1 MSHSKGTTNYNL
13 PLFTKDD
20 RPAWLT
26 DFNSAMQEVDAVMKR
41 TSDAARPDLLEAAQQ
56 EAAAAL
62 EKATDAQTK
71 ANGALQKSG
80 GAMNGT
86 LDMNEH
92 AITNVQEVELPTSG
106 NGLYVGSVVQP
117 DGTGGARLTGI
128 TGNGAAFVKPDTTDR
143 YVPVRVG
150 TPQTGDDAVNKNS
163 LNGTLSSYMKK
174 SGATMTGALMLSG
187 EPTENLQAATKK
199 YVDDAVASVPTPTG
213 GITQEQADARYVQL
227 AGGTMTGDLKV
238 LESPP
243 SDASAVSKSYTQGL
257 FANALNTANTAK
269 QTADAANAA
278 AIAAHNTANAALPK
292 SGGTMTGVLTLS
304 GDPTGNLQ
312 AATKQYVDSKSGGSQ
327 DRMLLATLTTS
338 PGTTPIPLNC
348 TTAEALKLIAIQLE
362 YKPTGAA
369 SGLSIQDSLGEV
381 YSLMVNPPLNLATT
395 FRIPI
400 VWCSAYIK
408 EGVLVKAAKTTY
420 IDLIDCENRTLLPG
434 NVTKLITYPGTL
446 KIYGIM

>member
-26 DFNSAMQEVDAVMKR
+26 DFNSAMLEVDNVMKR

-56 EAAAAL
+56 EAAAAM

-92 AITNVQEVELPTSG
+92 AITNVQEIELPTSG

-117 DGTGGARLTGI
+117 VGTGGARLAGI
-128 TGNGAAFVKPDTTDR
+128 AGNGAAFVKPDTPDG

-150 TPQTGDDAVNKNS
+150 APQTGDDAVNKNS

-199 YVDDAVASVPTPTG
+199 YVDDAVANVPTPTG

-227 AGGTMTGDLKV
+227 AGGTMTG
-238 LESPP
+238 
-243 SDASAVSKSYTQGL
+243 A
-257 FANALNTANTAK
+257 
-269 QTADAANAA
+269 
-278 AIAAHNTANAALPK
+278 
-292 SGGTMTGVLTLS
+292 LTLN
-304 GDPTGNLQ
+304 GAPTSDLQ
-312 AATKQYVDSKSGGSQ
+312 AATKKYVDDQ
-327 DRMLLATLTTS
+327 IAAN
-338 PGTTPIPLNC
+338 I
-348 TTAEALKLIAIQLE
+348 TAAIN
-362 YKPTGAA
+362 A
-369 SGLSIQDSLGEV
+369 S
-381 YSLMVNPPLNLATT
+381 Y
-395 FRIPI
+395 
-400 VWCSAYIK
+400 
-408 EGVLVKAAKTTY
+408 
-420 IDLIDCENRTLLPG
+420 
-434 NVTKLITYPGTL
+434 
-446 KIYGIM
+446 

>member
-26 DFNSAMQEVDAVMKR
+26 DFNSAMLEVDNVMKR

-62 EKATDAQTK
+62 KKATDAQTK

-92 AITNVQEVELPTSG
+92 ALTNVKEVELPTSG

-117 DGTGGARLTGI
+117 SGTGGARLTGI
-128 TGNGAAFVKPDTTDR
+128 TGNGAAFVKPDTQDS

-150 TPQTGDDAVNKNS
+150 APQTGDDAVNKNS

-174 SGATMTGALMLSG
+174 SGATMSGALILSG

-199 YVDDAVASVPTPTG
+199 YVDDAVANVPTPTG

-238 LESPP
+238 LESPQ
-243 SDASAVSKSYTQGL
+243 SDASAVSKSYAQGL
-257 FANALNTANTAK
+257 FA
-269 QTADAANAA
+269 
-278 AIAAHNTANAALPK
+278 IALPK
-292 SGGTMTGVLTLS
+292 SGGTMTGPLTLN
-304 GDPTGNLQ
+304 GAPTSDLQ
-312 AATKQYVDSKSGGSQ
+312 AATKKYVDDNANRDVWSLVYKANVEKTGVTITEQGTVTINSMLTATKLKLVVSPLDASKPITVKGIDYYATTTGGPI
-327 DRMLLATLTTS
+327 D
-338 PGTTPIPLNC
+338 GFTPITGMPPELVF
-348 TTAEALKLIAIQLE
+348 E
-362 YKPTGAA
+362 Y
-369 SGLSIQDSLGEV
+369 
-381 YSLMVNPPLNLATT
+381 
-395 FRIPI
+395 PI
-400 VWCSAYIK
+400 VGVNSRNNFVMVHFPILSSNTSNGQNVSAACALFK
-408 EGVLVKAAKTTY
+408 LSAADGTFTNAVTGDNAKIEIY
-420 IDLIDCENRTLLPG
+420 LNRR
-434 NVTKLITYPGTL
+434 
-446 KIYGIM
+446 

>member
-26 DFNSAMQEVDAVMKR
+26 DFNSAMLEVDNVMKR

-80 GAMNGT
+80 GAMNGA

-92 AITNVQEVELPTSG
+92 PLTNVQEIELPTSG

-128 TGNGAAFVKPDTTDR
+128 TGNGAAFVKPDTQDS

-174 SGATMTGALMLSG
+174 SGATMTGALILSG
-187 EPTENLQAATKK
+187 EPTVELQAATKK
-199 YVDDAVASVPTPTG
+199 YVDDAIANVPTPSG
-213 GITQEQADARYVQL
+213 GITQEQADARYLQL

-243 SDASAVSKSYTQGL
+243 SDTSAVSKSYAQGL
-257 FANALNTANTAK
+257 FANAVSVANTAK
-269 QTADAANAA
+269 QTAEAANAA
-278 AIAAHNTANAALPK
+278 AGAAQTTANAALPK
-292 SGGTMTGVLTLS
+292 SGGTMTGALTLS
-304 GDPTGNLQ
+304 GAPTSDLQ
-312 AATKQYVDSKSGGSQ
+312 AATKKYVDDKSSGSQ
-327 DRMLLATLTTS
+327 DRILLATITDTS
-338 PGTTPIPLNC
+338 GTGPFPLNC
-348 TTAEALKLIAIQLE
+348 TTAEALKIVAIQFE
-362 YKPTGAA
+362 YVPTGTA

-381 YSLMVNPPLNLATT
+381 YTLMLNPPLNLATT

-400 VWCSAYIK
+400 IWCSSYFK
-408 EGVLVKAAKTTY
+408 EGVLMKAAKTGY

-434 NVTKLITYPGTL
+434 TTKLLMYPGTL

>member
-106 NGLYVGSVVQP
+106 NGLYIGSVVQP

-128 TGNGAAFVKPDTTDR
+128 TGNGAAFVKPDTTDS

-199 YVDDAVASVPTPTG
+199 YVDDAVANVPTPTG

-238 LESPP
+238 LESPQ
-243 SDASAVSKSYTQGL
+243 SDASAVSKSYTQWL
-257 FANALNTANTAK
+257 FANAVSTANTAK

-278 AIAAHNTANAALPK
+278 AAAAQTTANAALPK
-292 SGGTMTGVLTLS
+292 SGGTMTGALTLS

-312 AATKQYVDSKSGGSQ
+312 AATKQYVDNSGSKKV
-327 DRMLLATLTTS
+327 LLAAFTS
-338 PGTTPIPLNC
+338 AEKTKVVDFSTVLGEMVALRM
-348 TTAEALKLIAIQLE
+348 EALGTPSSIDKTITLNGATWLYTFQTSNNKLVMRVAVSNKFSSSFKQL
-362 YKPTGAA
+362 
-369 SGLSIQDSLGEV
+369 SLGPFGPNNGVQTLRVEAPL
-381 YSLMVNPPLNLATT
+381 SLSVNDTYGLTINLYA
-395 FRIPI
+395 
-400 VWCSAYIK
+400 
-408 EGVLVKAAKTTY
+408 EL
-420 IDLIDCENRTLLPG
+420 
-434 NVTKLITYPGTL
+434 
-446 KIYGIM
+446 

>member
-26 DFNSAMQEVDAVMKR
+26 DFNSAMLEVDNVMKR

-92 AITNVQEVELPTSG
+92 PITNVQEIELPTSG

-128 TGNGAAFVKPDTTDR
+128 TGNGAAFVKPDTQDS

-174 SGATMTGALMLSG
+174 SGATMTGALILSG
-187 EPTENLQAATKK
+187 EPTVELQAATKK
-199 YVDDAVASVPTPTG
+199 YVDEAVANVPTPSG
-213 GITQEQADARYVQL
+213 GITQEQADARYLQL

-243 SDASAVSKSYTQGL
+243 SDTSAVSKSYAQGL
-257 FANALNTANTAK
+257 FANAVSTANAAK
-269 QTADAANAA
+269 QTAEAANATAGA
-278 AIAAHNTANAALPK
+278 AQTTANAALPK
-292 SGGTMTGVLTLS
+292 SGGTMTGALTLS
-304 GDPTGNLQ
+304 GAPTSDLQ
-312 AATKQYVDSKSGGSQ
+312 AATKKYVDDKSSGPQ
-327 DRMLLATLTTS
+327 DRILLATITDAS
-338 PGTTPIPLNC
+338 GTGPFPLNC
-348 TTAEALKLIAIQLE
+348 TTADALKIVAIQFE
-362 YKPTGAA
+362 YVPTGTA

-381 YSLMVNPPLNLATT
+381 YTLMLNPPLNLATA

-400 VWCSAYIK
+400 IWCSNYFK
-408 EGVLVKAAKTTY
+408 EGVLMKAAKTGY

-434 NVTKLITYPGTL
+434 TTKLLMYPGTL

>member
-26 DFNSAMQEVDAVMKR
+26 DFNSAMQEVDNVMKR

-92 AITNVQEVELPTSG
+92 ALTNVQEVELPTSG
-106 NGLYVGSVVQP
+106 NGLYLGSVVQP

-128 TGNGAAFVKPDTTDR
+128 AGNGAAFVKSDTQDN

-163 LNGTLSSYMKK
+163 LNGTLSNYMKK

-187 EPTENLQAATKK
+187 EPTEDLQAATKK
-199 YVDDAVASVPTPTG
+199 YVDEAVANVPTPSG
-213 GITQEQADARYVQL
+213 GITQEQADARYLQL
-227 AGGTMTGDLKV
+227 TGGTMTGDLKV

-243 SDASAVSKSYTQGL
+243 SDTSAVSKSYAQGL
-257 FANALNTANTAK
+257 FANVLNTANTAK

-278 AIAAHNTANAALPK
+278 AAAAQSTANAALPK
-292 SGGTMTGVLTLS
+292 SGGTMA
-304 GDPTGNLQ
+304 GDLILNGAPTSDLQ
-312 AATKQYVDSKSGGSQ
+312 AATKKYVDDKSGSSQ
-327 DRMLLATLTTS
+327 DRILLATLTETS
-338 PGTTPIPLNC
+338 GTGPFPLNC
-348 TTAEALKLIAIQLE
+348 TTADALRLVAIQFE
-362 YKPTGAA
+362 YVPTGTA
-369 SGLSIQDSLGEV
+369 SGLSIQDTLGEV
-381 YSLMVNPPLNLATT
+381 YTLMLNPPLNLATT
-395 FRIPI
+395 LRMPI
-400 VWCSAYIK
+400 VWCSSYSK
-408 EGVLVKAAKTTY
+408 EGVLMKATKTAY
-420 IDLIDCENRTLLPG
+420 IDLIDCENRTLLPSA
-434 NVTKLITYPGTL
+434 TKLIMYPGTL

>member
-92 AITNVQEVELPTSG
+92 AIKNVQEVELPTSG
-106 NGLYVGSVVQP
+106 NGLYIGSVVQP

-128 TGNGAAFVKPDTTDR
+128 TGNGAAFVKPDTTDS

-174 SGATMTGALMLSG
+174 SGATMTGALVLSG

-199 YVDDAVASVPTPTG
+199 YVDDAVANVPTPTG

-238 LESPP
+238 LESPQ
-243 SDASAVSKSYTQGL
+243 SDASAVSKSYAQGL
-257 FANALNTANTAK
+257 FANAVSTANTAK

-278 AIAAHNTANAALPK
+278 AIAAQNTANAALPK
-292 SGGTMTGVLTLS
+292 SGGTMTGALTLS

-312 AATKQYVDSKSGGSQ
+312 AATKQYVDKAGSKRVLLGTYAGAGGTVSIDFSAVFGEITELTIEAIGTPTSTGFINVDGNEWLPLLTTHNKIVVSRPVLSKSFDGGYN
-327 DRMLLATLTTS
+327 
-338 PGTTPIPLNC
+338 PIIYVGPSGQTNYNLQNFTAGAPTNVAVSNTYGVSLNFY
-348 TTAEALKLIAIQLE
+348 AKL
-362 YKPTGAA
+362 
-369 SGLSIQDSLGEV
+369 
-381 YSLMVNPPLNLATT
+381 N
-395 FRIPI
+395 
-400 VWCSAYIK
+400 
-408 EGVLVKAAKTTY
+408 
-420 IDLIDCENRTLLPG
+420 
-434 NVTKLITYPGTL
+434 
-446 KIYGIM
+446 

>member
-117 DGTGGARLTGI
+117 SGTGGARLTGI
-128 TGNGAAFVKPDTTDR
+128 TGNGAAFLKPDTTDS

-150 TPQTGDDAVNKNS
+150 APQTGDDAVNKNS

-174 SGATMTGALMLSG
+174 SGATMTGALILSG
-187 EPTENLQAATKK
+187 EPNVDLQAATKK
-199 YVDDAVASVPTPTG
+199 YVDDAVANIPTPTG

-243 SDASAVSKSYTQGL
+243 SDASAVSKSYAQGL
-257 FANALNTANTAK
+257 FAGAVNTANAAK
-269 QTADAANAA
+269 QTAE
-278 AIAAHNTANAALPK
+278 AALPK
-292 SGGTMTGVLTLS
+292 SGGTMTGALTLA
-304 GDPTGNLQ
+304 GNPTENLH
-312 AATKQYVDSKSGGSQ
+312 AATKQYVDSKAGNAPV
-327 DRMLLATLTTS
+327 LLAENISTIS
-338 PGTTPIPLNC
+338 ANFIALNC
-348 TTAEALKLIAIQLE
+348 TPADARKF
-362 YKPTGAA
+362 
-369 SGLSIQDSLGEV
+369 SGLLFIGTALANNGTLSLGNSSCIRLLSAGDVGYFRTDFIGMDTIQEHR
-381 YSLMVNPPLNLATT
+381 YIATINNNNLSATKIL
-395 FRIPI
+395 RLLSGDVWIPKDAI
-400 VWCSAYIK
+400 SIYNIS
-408 EGVLVKAAKTTY
+408 
-420 IDLIDCENRTLLPG
+420 IN
-434 NVTKLITYPGTL
+434 
-446 KIYGIM
+446 IYGVY

>member
-26 DFNSAMQEVDAVMKR
+26 DFNSAMLEVDNVMKR

-62 EKATDAQTK
+62 DKATDAQTK

-92 AITNVQEVELPTSG
+92 ALTNVKEVELPTSG
-106 NGLYVGSVVQP
+106 NGLYVGSIVQP

-128 TGNGAAFVKPDTTDR
+128 TGNGAAFVKPDTQDS

-174 SGATMTGALMLSG
+174 SGATMTGALILSG
-187 EPTENLQAATKK
+187 EPTEELQATTKK
-199 YVDDAVASVPTPTG
+199 YVDEAVANVPIPSG
-213 GITQEQADARYVQL
+213 GITQEQADTRYLQL

-238 LESPP
+238 LESPL
-243 SDASAVSKSYTQGL
+243 SDVSAVSKSYAQGL
-257 FANALNTANTAK
+257 FTSAVNTANAAK
-269 QTADAANAA
+269 QTAD
-278 AIAAHNTANAALPK
+278 AALPK
-292 SGGTMTGVLTLS
+292 SGGTMTGALTLS
-304 GDPTGNLQ
+304 GAPTSDLQ
-312 AATKQYVDSKSGGSQ
+312 AATKKYVDEAAGGW
-327 DRMLLATLTTS
+327 TS
-338 PGTTPIPLNC
+338 IYEGSS
-348 TTAEALKLIAIQLE
+348 
-362 YKPTGAA
+362 TGA
-369 SGLSIQDSLGEV
+369 
-381 YSLMVNPPLNLATT
+381 
-395 FRIPI
+395 IPI
-400 VWCSAYIK
+400 ELTLAKLLSVTQIKVVITPTANSATCIIGDSNTIQALRAEQSNAMLSPISLIYNIVHWNASAEGAWGYILGLTWNTPAGLRSADLFAYKSNSVKLNVKTTNATVQIFIK
-408 EGVLVKAAKTTY
+408 E
-420 IDLIDCENRTLLPG
+420 
-434 NVTKLITYPGTL
+434 
-446 KIYGIM
+446 

>member
-26 DFNSAMQEVDAVMKR
+26 DFNSAMLEVDDVMKR

-62 EKATDAQTK
+62 DKATDAQTK

-92 AITNVQEVELPTSG
+92 ALTNVQEIELPTSG
-106 NGLYVGSVVQP
+106 NGLYLGSVVQP

-128 TGNGAAFVKPDTTDR
+128 TGNGAAFVKPDTQDS

-199 YVDDAVASVPTPTG
+199 YVDDAVANVPTPTG

-227 AGGTMTGDLKV
+227 AGSTMTGDLKV
-238 LESPP
+238 LESPQ
-243 SDASAVSKSYTQGL
+243 SDASAVSKSYAQGL
-257 FANALNTANTAK
+257 FAGAVNTANAAK
-269 QTADAANAA
+269 QAAD
-278 AIAAHNTANAALPK
+278 AALPK
-292 SGGTMTGVLTLS
+292 SGGTMTGALTLA
-304 GDPTGNLQ
+304 GPPTADLD
-312 AATKQYVDSKSGGSQ
+312 AATKQYVDSKTETLELLWEGVPTTSQTVIDVASPNITKFKGLYISMTAAILSSGQRAFVELGG
-327 DRMLLATLTTS
+327 RTIIGTGATNETLTTVCPFYGAERES
-338 PGTTPIPLNC
+338 SGILPRRTIYISSSTVSSMTALNISANNTGT
-348 TTAEALKLIAIQLE
+348 IQIRGQ
-362 YKPTGAA
+362 YA
-369 SGLSIQDSLGEV
+369 S
-381 YSLMVNPPLNLATT
+381 
-395 FRIPI
+395 
-400 VWCSAYIK
+400 
-408 EGVLVKAAKTTY
+408 
-420 IDLIDCENRTLLPG
+420 
-434 NVTKLITYPGTL
+434 NV
-446 KIYGIM
+446 KIYAY

>member
-41 TSDAARPDLLEAAQQ
+41 TSDAARPDLLEATQQ

-128 TGNGAAFVKPDTTDR
+128 TGNGAAFVKPDTTDS

-150 TPQTGDDAVNKNS
+150 APQTGDDAVNKNS

-199 YVDDAVASVPTPTG
+199 YVDDAVAGVPTPTG
-213 GITQEQADARYVQL
+213 GITQEQADARYVRL

-243 SDASAVSKSYTQGL
+243 SDSSAVSKSYANGL
-257 FANALNTANTAK
+257 FATAVNTANTAK

-278 AIAAHNTANAALPK
+278 AGAAQTTANAALPK
-292 SGGTMTGVLTLS
+292 SGGTMTGALTLS

-312 AATKQYVDSKSGGSQ
+312 AATKQYVDNAGSKRVLLGTYAGNGGTVSIDFSSVFGEITELTIEAIGTPTSTGFINVDGSEWIALLPTHNKIAVSRPVLSKSFNGSY
-327 DRMLLATLTTS
+327 
-338 PGTTPIPLNC
+338 TPIISVWATNN
-348 TTAEALKLIAIQLE
+348 ALHQFDAGA
-362 YKPTGAA
+362 PT
-369 SGLSIQDSLGEV
+369 
-381 YSLMVNPPLNLATT
+381 
-395 FRIPI
+395 
-400 VWCSAYIK
+400 
-408 EGVLVKAAKTTY
+408 
-420 IDLIDCENRTLLPG
+420 
-434 NVTKLITYPGTL
+434 NVTVSNTYGVSLNFYAKLN
-446 KIYGIM
+446 

>member
-56 EAAAAL
+56 EAADAL

-117 DGTGGARLTGI
+117 SGTGGARLTGI
-128 TGNGAAFVKPDTTDR
+128 TGNGAAFVKPDTQDN

-150 TPQTGDDAVNKNS
+150 APQTGDDAVNKNS

-174 SGATMTGALMLSG
+174 SGATMTGALVLSG
-187 EPTENLQAATKK
+187 EPTEDLQAATKK
-199 YVDDAVASVPTPTG
+199 YVDDHSGKG
-213 GITQEQADARYVQL
+213 GVTQEYVDGQVATRLPL

-243 SDASAVSKSYTQGL
+243 SDASAVSKSYAQSL
-257 FANALNTANTAK
+257 FATAVGTANTAK
-269 QTADAANAA
+269 QTADAASTAAGNAQT
-278 AIAAHNTANAALPK
+278 TANAALPK
-292 SGGTMTGVLTLS
+292 SGGTMTGALTLA
-304 GDPTGNLQ
+304 GDPTGDLQ
-312 AATKQYVDSKSGGSQ
+312 AATKKYVDDKSSGSQ
-327 DRMLLATLTTS
+327 DRILLATLTTS
-338 PGTTPIPLNC
+338 PGNTPIPLNC
-348 TTAEALKLIAIQLE
+348 TTAEALKVVGIQFE
-362 YKPTGAA
+362 YTPTGTA
-369 SGLSIQDSLGEV
+369 SGLSIQDTTGES
-381 YSLMVNPPLNLATT
+381 YNLMHNPPLNTPSA
-395 FRIPI
+395 FRMAI
-400 VWCSAYIK
+400 VWCSSYIK
-408 EGVLVKAAKTTY
+408 EGVLLKAAKTNF
-420 IDLIDCENRTLLPG
+420 IDLLDCQNLTLLPG
-434 NVTKLITYPGTL
+434 TTKLIMYPGTL

>member
-26 DFNSAMQEVDAVMKR
+26 DFNSAMQEVDNVMKR

-92 AITNVQEVELPTSG
+92 TITNVQEVELPTSG

-128 TGNGAAFVKPDTTDR
+128 TGNGAAFVKPDTTDS

-150 TPQTGDDAVNKNS
+150 APQTGDDAVNKNS

-199 YVDDAVASVPTPTG
+199 YVDDAVANVPTPTG

-227 AGGTMTGDLKV
+227 AGGTMTG
-238 LESPP
+238 
-243 SDASAVSKSYTQGL
+243 A
-257 FANALNTANTAK
+257 
-269 QTADAANAA
+269 
-278 AIAAHNTANAALPK
+278 
-292 SGGTMTGVLTLS
+292 LTLS
-304 GDPTGNLQ
+304 GAPTSDLQ
-312 AATKQYVDSKSGGSQ
+312 AATKKYVDDHAGGIKSALIGMANSGDTTITFDASQ
-327 DRMLLATLTTS
+327 YYKTAVSLTLEYTGPVTSGKSIYLGDKSNSWGEMIPEDGVVTYRFTKEIRWLGKFSTTLTGLYFQIYPHSGNQNVLATSSASLAIPDITG
-338 PGTTPIPLNC
+338 GT
-348 TTAEALKLIAIQLE
+348 LKLI
-362 YKPTGAA
+362 
-369 SGLSIQDSLGEV
+369 
-381 YSLMVNPPLNLATT
+381 VNYT
-395 FRIPI
+395 
-400 VWCSAYIK
+400 
-408 EGVLVKAAKTTY
+408 
-420 IDLIDCENRTLLPG
+420 
-434 NVTKLITYPGTL
+434 
-446 KIYGIM
+446 

>member
-128 TGNGAAFVKPDTTDR
+128 TGNGAAFVKPDTTDS

-150 TPQTGDDAVNKNS
+150 APQTGDDAVNKNS

-199 YVDDAVASVPTPTG
+199 YVDDAVASMPTPTG

-227 AGGTMTGDLKV
+227 AGGTMTG
-238 LESPP
+238 
-243 SDASAVSKSYTQGL
+243 A
-257 FANALNTANTAK
+257 
-269 QTADAANAA
+269 
-278 AIAAHNTANAALPK
+278 
-292 SGGTMTGVLTLS
+292 LTLS
-304 GDPTGNLQ
+304 GAPTSDLQ
-312 AATKQYVDSKSGGSQ
+312 AATKKYVDDAVGG
-327 DRMLLATLTTS
+327 ATLVLSNHTLKSDNETLTLPLSTEDFWKVTS
-338 PGTTPIPLNC
+338 VIVELTNS
-348 TTAEALKLIAIQLE
+348 
-362 YKPTGAA
+362 GAA
-369 SGLSIQDSLGEV
+369 NLVIAGKIIFTGVTSTGPIKLKFPILGKYGDGLYTYSIQNGSTANIIRVLKNTNGAITIE
-381 YSLMVNPPLNLATT
+381 
-395 FRIPI
+395 FRG
-400 VWCSAYIK
+400 A
-408 EGVLVKAAKTTY
+408 
-420 IDLIDCENRTLLPG
+420 
-434 NVTKLITYPGTL
+434 GT
-446 KIYGIM
+446 INIWVET

>member
-92 AITNVQEVELPTSG
+92 ALTNVQEVELPTSG

-117 DGTGGARLTGI
+117 SGTGGARLTGI
-128 TGNGAAFVKPDTTDR
+128 TGNGAAFVKPDTQDS

-150 TPQTGDDAVNKNS
+150 SPQTGDDAVNKNS

-174 SGATMTGALMLSG
+174 SGATMSGALILSG

-199 YVDDAVASVPTPTG
+199 YVDDAVANVPTPTG

-238 LESPP
+238 LESPQ
-243 SDASAVSKSYTQGL
+243 SDKSAISKSYAQGL
-257 FANALNTANTAK
+257 FATAVNTANAAK
-269 QTADAANAA
+269 QTAE
-278 AIAAHNTANAALPK
+278 AALPK
-292 SGGTMTGVLTLS
+292 SGGTMTGPLTLS
-304 GDPTGNLQ
+304 GAPTSDLQ
-312 AATKQYVDSKSGGSQ
+312 AATKKYVDEAAGGWVSIYNGSPTGEITTNLTLAEMLSITQVKLVITPTQPNTSCSIGYAAATILALYTNAAPSILPPVSLTFNVAQWNITSNYVAGLILGATTSGVSYGILCDYKFATNSVK
-327 DRMLLATLTTS
+327 LYANTTNATLQ
-338 PGTTPIPLNC
+338 I
-348 TTAEALKLIAIQLE
+348 
-362 YKPTGAA
+362 
-369 SGLSIQDSLGEV
+369 
-381 YSLMVNPPLNLATT
+381 
-395 FRIPI
+395 F
-400 VWCSAYIK
+400 IK
-408 EGVLVKAAKTTY
+408 E
-420 IDLIDCENRTLLPG
+420 
-434 NVTKLITYPGTL
+434 
-446 KIYGIM
+446 

>member
-56 EAAAAL
+56 EAAAAFD
-62 EKATDAQTK
+62 KATDAQTK

-92 AITNVQEVELPTSG
+92 ALTNVQEVELPTSG
-106 NGLYVGSVVQP
+106 NGLYLGNVVQP
-117 DGTGGARLTGI
+117 GGTGGARLTGI
-128 TGNGAAFVKPDTTDR
+128 TGNGAAFVKPDTQDS

-199 YVDDAVASVPTPTG
+199 YVDDAVANVPTPTG

-238 LESPP
+238 LESPL
-243 SDASAVSKSYTQGL
+243 SDASAVSKSYAQGL
-257 FANALNTANTAK
+257 FAGAVNTANAAK
-269 QTADAANAA
+269 QTADAA
-278 AIAAHNTANAALPK
+278 LPK
-292 SGGTMTGVLTLS
+292 SGGIMTGALTLS
-304 GDPTGNLQ
+304 GAPTSDLQ
-312 AATKQYVDSKSGGSQ
+312 AATKQYVDSKAGN
-327 DRMLLATLTTS
+327 
-338 PGTTPIPLNC
+338 TPILIAENITTISGYTITANC
-348 TTAEALKLIAIQLE
+348 TTTTARKF
-362 YKPTGAA
+362 
-369 SGLSIQDSLGEV
+369 SGLLFVGTATANNAFMRLGNSYCIKLESAGDV
-381 YSLMVNPPLNLATT
+381 GYCRAYFVGVSSDGVTRYITTINDDNNLAATGIFKVSST
-395 FRIPI
+395 
-400 VWCSAYIK
+400 SAYLSASEMGLSSIS
-408 EGVLVKAAKTTY
+408 
-420 IDLIDCENRTLLPG
+420 IN
-434 NVTKLITYPGTL
+434 
-446 KIYGIM
+446 IYGIM

>member
-92 AITNVQEVELPTSG
+92 ALTNVQEVELPTSG

-117 DGTGGARLTGI
+117 SGTGGARLTGI
-128 TGNGAAFVKPDTTDR
+128 TGNGAAFVKPDTQDS

-150 TPQTGDDAVNKNS
+150 APQTGDDAVNKNS

-174 SGATMTGALMLSG
+174 SGATMSGALILSG

-199 YVDDAVASVPTPTG
+199 YVDDAVANVPTPSG

-238 LESPP
+238 LESPQ
-243 SDASAVSKSYTQGL
+243 SDTSAVSKSYAQGL
-257 FANALNTANTAK
+257 FATAVSTANTAK
-269 QTADAANAA
+269 QTAE
-278 AIAAHNTANAALPK
+278 AALPK
-292 SGGTMTGVLTLS
+292 SGGTMTGALTLA

-312 AATKQYVDSKSGGSQ
+312 AATKQYVDNAGSK
-327 DRMLLATLTTS
+327 RVLLATFT
-338 PGTTPIPLNC
+338 
-348 TTAEALKLIAIQLE
+348 
-362 YKPTGAA
+362 A
-369 SGLSIQDSLGEV
+369 SGTISLDLS
-381 YSLMVNPPLNLATT
+381 
-395 FRIPI
+395 
-400 VWCSAYIK
+400 
-408 EGVLVKAAKTTY
+408 GVFSEVKALTLEVSGELDASNIYQIQIGGLIWFDCSNKAFTANKLVVSRPVIDKIIGSSTY
-420 IDLIDCENRTLLPG
+420 V
-434 NVTKLITYPGTL
+434 NVIYPSRSVGMQQFNIGPADVQVNNSNNLTCKFYAEL
-446 KIYGIM
+446 

>member
-26 DFNSAMQEVDAVMKR
+26 DFNSAMLEVDNVMKR

-80 GAMNGT
+80 GAMNGI

-92 AITNVQEVELPTSG
+92 PITNVQEVELPTSG

-117 DGTGGARLTGI
+117 NGTGGARLTGI
-128 TGNGAAFVKPDTTDR
+128 TGNGAAFVKPDTQDS

-174 SGATMTGALMLSG
+174 SGATMTGALILSG
-187 EPTENLQAATKK
+187 EPTVDLQAATKK
-199 YVDDAVASVPTPTG
+199 YVDDAVANVPTPTG

-238 LESPP
+238 LESPL
-243 SDASAVSKSYTQGL
+243 SDASAVSKSYAQGL
-257 FANALNTANTAK
+257 FAGAVNTANAAK
-269 QTADAANAA
+269 QTAD
-278 AIAAHNTANAALPK
+278 AALPK
-292 SGGTMTGVLTLS
+292 SGGTMTGALTLS
-304 GDPTGNLQ
+304 GAPTSDLQ
-312 AATKQYVDSKSGGSQ
+312 AATKKYVDEAAGGWVSIYNGSPTGEIPISLTLAQMTAISQ
-327 DRMLLATLTTS
+327 IKAVITPTAKGASCSLGNAGNIIEPLYAVDS
-338 PGTTPIPLNC
+338 P
-348 TTAEALKLIAIQLE
+348 IQL
-362 YKPTGAA
+362 PTITEVFNVVKWWATDSYVDGYICGMR
-369 SGLSIQDSLGEV
+369 SGQPKNANLLHYDPTTQATSMNVACTNATIQI
-381 YSLMVNPPLNLATT
+381 
-395 FRIPI
+395 F
-400 VWCSAYIK
+400 IK
-408 EGVLVKAAKTTY
+408 E
-420 IDLIDCENRTLLPG
+420 
-434 NVTKLITYPGTL
+434 
-446 KIYGIM
+446 

>member
-26 DFNSAMQEVDAVMKR
+26 DFNSAMLEVDNVMKR

-56 EAAAAL
+56 EAAAAM

-92 AITNVQEVELPTSG
+92 ALTNVQEVELPTSG
-106 NGLYVGSVVQP
+106 NGLYLGSVVQP

-128 TGNGAAFVKPDTTDR
+128 TGNGAAFVKPDTQDS

-199 YVDDAVASVPTPTG
+199 YVDDAVANVPTPTG

-227 AGGTMTGDLKV
+227 AGGTMTGDLNV
-238 LESPP
+238 LESPQ
-243 SDASAVSKSYTQGL
+243 SDTSAVSKSYAQGL
-257 FANALNTANTAK
+257 FAGAVNTANAAK
-269 QTADAANAA
+269 QTAD
-278 AIAAHNTANAALPK
+278 AALPK
-292 SGGTMTGVLTLS
+292 SGGTMTGTLTLA
-304 GDPTGNLQ
+304 GAPTAALD
-312 AATKQYVDSKSGGSQ
+312 AATKQYVDSKTESLE
-327 DRMLLATLTTS
+327 LLWEGVPTTS
-338 PGTTPIPLNC
+338 QT
-348 TTAEALKLIAIQLE
+348 
-362 YKPTGAA
+362 
-369 SGLSIQDSLGEV
+369 SI
-381 YSLMVNPPLNLATT
+381 
-395 FRIPI
+395 
-400 VWCSAYIK
+400 
-408 EGVLVKAAKTTY
+408 
-420 IDLIDCENRTLLPG
+420 
-434 NVTKLITYPGTL
+434 NVTSPNITKFKGLHVVMTANDLSSGQRAFVELGGKTIIGTNASNESL
-446 KIYGIM
+446 TAVCPFYGAERDNSGILPRRTIHVSSSAISSMTALNISANNTGTIQIRGQYTSNVKIYGY

>member
-56 EAAAAL
+56 EATAAL

-71 ANGALQKSG
+71 ANGALQKNG

-92 AITNVQEVELPTSG
+92 AITNVREVELPTSG
-106 NGLYVGSVVQP
+106 NGLYVGSAVQP
-117 DGTGGARLTGI
+117 TGTGGARLTGI
-128 TGNGAAFVKPDTTDR
+128 TGNGAAFVKPDTQDS

-150 TPQTGDDAVNKNS
+150 APQTGDDAVNKNS

-174 SGATMTGALMLSG
+174 SGTTMSGALILSG

-199 YVDDAVASVPTPTG
+199 YVDDAVANVPTPTG

-238 LESPP
+238 LESPL
-243 SDASAVSKSYTQGL
+243 SDASAVSKRYAQGL
-257 FANALNTANTAK
+257 FAGAVNTAEAA
-269 QTADAANAA
+269 QT
-278 AIAAHNTANAALPK
+278 TANAALPK
-292 SGGTMTGVLTLS
+292 SGGTMTGALTLAGDPS
-304 GDPTGNLQ
+304 GDLQ
-312 AATKQYVDSKSGGSQ
+312 AATKKYVDETAGSWVSIYEGSPTGVIATNLTLAE
-327 DRMLLATLTTS
+327 MLSITQVKVVITPTQANASCTLGYSATAILPLYTNSAPSILPPVSLIFNVAKWDVSSTYVAGIILGLTTNNVTYGFLLEYQFATNSVILHAETTNATLQ
-338 PGTTPIPLNC
+338 I
-348 TTAEALKLIAIQLE
+348 
-362 YKPTGAA
+362 
-369 SGLSIQDSLGEV
+369 
-381 YSLMVNPPLNLATT
+381 
-395 FRIPI
+395 F
-400 VWCSAYIK
+400 IK
-408 EGVLVKAAKTTY
+408 E
-420 IDLIDCENRTLLPG
+420 
-434 NVTKLITYPGTL
+434 
-446 KIYGIM
+446 

>member
-26 DFNSAMQEVDAVMKR
+26 DFNSAMLEVDNVMKR

-56 EAAAAL
+56 EAAAAM

-92 AITNVQEVELPTSG
+92 ALTNVQEVELPTSG
-106 NGLYVGSVVQP
+106 NGLYIGSVVQP

-128 TGNGAAFVKPDTTDR
+128 TENGAAFVKPDTQDS

-150 TPQTGDDAVNKNS
+150 APRTGDDAVNKNS

-174 SGATMTGALMLSG
+174 SGATMSGALILSG

-199 YVDDAVASVPTPTG
+199 YVDDAVANVPTPTG

-227 AGGTMTGDLKV
+227 AGSTMTGDLKV
-238 LESPP
+238 LESPL
-243 SDASAVSKSYTQGL
+243 SDTSAVSKSYAQGL
-257 FANALNTANTAK
+257 FAGAVNTANAAK
-269 QTADAANAA
+269 QAAD
-278 AIAAHNTANAALPK
+278 AALPK
-292 SGGTMTGVLTLS
+292 SGGTMTGTLTLA
-304 GDPTGNLQ
+304 GAPTADLD
-312 AATKQYVDSKSGGSQ
+312 AATKQYVDSKTESLELLWEGVPTTTQTVIDVTSPNITKFNGLHVVMTANNLSSGQRAFVELGGK
-327 DRMLLATLTTS
+327 TIIGTNTPNEVLTTVCPFYGAERDNS
-338 PGTTPIPLNC
+338 GILPRRTIYVSSSAISSMTALNISANNTGT
-348 TTAEALKLIAIQLE
+348 IQIRGQ
-362 YKPTGAA
+362 YA
-369 SGLSIQDSLGEV
+369 S
-381 YSLMVNPPLNLATT
+381 
-395 FRIPI
+395 
-400 VWCSAYIK
+400 
-408 EGVLVKAAKTTY
+408 
-420 IDLIDCENRTLLPG
+420 
-434 NVTKLITYPGTL
+434 NV
-446 KIYGIM
+446 KIYGY